1 MAAPGETRIGFM
13 GLSCLLISSVLTT
26 SLTSGVI
33 RDLAQSRLVLAGCY
47 GKPALHQNTVWRRGP
62 DPVSIWSKLW
72 WFFFFFCVFGE
83 FVLLKTSSRVAVCL
97 FSAQFKSMHEAFK
110 DTAEFCG
117 AFKKREAARVE
128 KTQTNSLSLS
138 VFNIYRI
145 NDVMSF
151 KLRPLCTNSFMPW
164 LSVRDWRSQSEATTS
179 LLWNSSSAATNDYF
193 ID

>member
-1 MAAPGETRIGFM
+1 MESQHFIKTLSEEEDQILFPS
-13 GLSCLLISSVLTT
+13 GLNCGDFSFL
-26 SLTSGVI
+26 
-33 RDLAQSRLVLAGCY
+33 
-47 GKPALHQNTVWRRGP
+47 
-62 DPVSIWSKLW
+62 
-72 WFFFFFCVFGE
+72 FCVFGE

-151 KLRPLCTNSFMPW
+151 KLRPLCTNSFMP
-164 LSVRDWRSQSEATTS
+164 
-179 LLWNSSSAATNDYF
+179 
-193 ID
+193 